1 MGSCRAGACWLEAM
15 LEQMSK
21 VSALWWVGIQGSSHT
36 GGTLEEAEMLEA
48 KAELGPAL
56 MGKRRG
62 L

>member
-1 MGSCRAGACWLEAM
+1 MVRGHPRAD
-15 LEQMSK
+15 EQS
-21 VSALWWVGIQGSSHT
+21 VCFVVGWDPGKFPYW
-36 GGTLEEAEMLEA
+36 GTLEEAEMLEA